1 MEYFESSQLQLPG
14 IGLGEK
20 ALESRTNGEFFVHL
34 VYTTEGYLVNT
45 RTYQPFTLVGP
56 PV

>member
-20 ALESRTNGEFFVHL
+20 ALESRTNGKDTKACLTQVLHSFIP
-34 VYTTEGYLVNT
+34 G
-45 RTYQPFTLVGP
+45 
-56 PV
+56 